1 MKQSIVDYMS
11 DGAAK
16 GSSAYTVT
24 VLISANLGKEAL
36 VYSKVSKISGV
47 EGVADGVEGTIY
59 DFKAR
64 LKGSDEQIKKSL
76 EEIRGT
82 DGVLDVKEFYV
93 S

>member
-1 MKQSIVDYMS
+1 MS
-11 DGAAK
+11 NGEAK
-16 GSSAYTVT
+16 GSSVYAVT
-24 VLISANLGKEAL
+24 VLISANPGKEAL
-36 VYSKVSKISGV
+36 VYSKVSNMSAV
-47 EGVADGVEGTIY
+47 EGVGDGVEGTIY

-82 DGVLDVKEFYV
+82 DGVLDVKEFPE